1 LQEIEYQ
8 VRIGSGV
15 TVAEKANDGSQRTN
29 IAKITRFEPDSLISW
44 SGRIIPFGLLNFSET
59 IMLIEV
65 KKNETEYTHT
75 REFTGLLASLM
86 KIREQD
92 REQVKQKLSSSMREL
107 KISLES
113 K

>member
-1 LQEIEYQ
+1 
-8 VRIGSGV
+8 
-15 TVAEKANDGSQRTN
+15 
-29 IAKITRFEPDSLISW
+29 
-44 SGRIIPFGLLNFSET
+44 
-59 IMLIEV
+59 V